1 VPDVEEMAEKVGVRL
16 PKGKKKE
23 REVKAAIAKT
33 SDRPYRDYSKQGA
46 LEVRL
51 GGVV

>member
-1 VPDVEEMAEKVGVRL
+1 MAEKVGVRL

>member
-1 VPDVEEMAEKVGVRL
+1 MPDVEEMAEKVGVRL

-51 GGVV
+51 GGIV